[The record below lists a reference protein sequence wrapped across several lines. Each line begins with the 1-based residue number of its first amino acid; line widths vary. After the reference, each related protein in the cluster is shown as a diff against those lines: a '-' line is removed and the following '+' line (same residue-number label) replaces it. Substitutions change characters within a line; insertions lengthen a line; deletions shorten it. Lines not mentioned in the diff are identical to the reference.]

1 VLVVLPLEASA
12 DKTKLAAHLK
22 VSGSKHVRMGT
33 SVQVFS
39 PQRVSYGHAKR
50 VRTIVDV
57 SLVAQYLTSED
68 SHVTCYGGGGST
80 GMELATSLRDV

>member
-33 SVQVFS
+33 SEQVFS
-39 PQRVSYGHAKR
+39 RQRVSYWACETR
-50 VRTIVDV
+50 ADYR
-57 SLVAQYLTSED
+57 
-68 SHVTCYGGGGST
+68 
-80 GMELATSLRDV
+80 